1 MCQLTNFGASNE
13 EMELKIGIYA
23 EKLSKISPV
32 GNFDFWSKVNAKKSK
47 SKSTIQWSKSTDTS
61 PDRFRVSGSGHW
73 SSSRSDDIIL

>member
-47 SKSTIQWSKSTDTS
+47 STGLGSKSTDTG
-61 PDRFRVSGSGHW
+61 PGQFRVSGLGHR
-73 SSSRSDDIIL
+73 SSSRAADVIL